1 MSDIF
6 REIDEELRRDNLAKL
21 WDKYSHF
28 VIGLA
33 VLVVAAVAAVEGWS
47 WYKAR
52 ERREESVRYTAA
64 LDLARRG
71 ENAQAADAFALLG
84 RQASS
89 GYRVLARLEE
99 ADSRAKAGD
108 AGAALAAYEGLADD
122 RSVDPVYRDLGTLL
136 WAQHSL
142 GKEDPNAVVSR
153 LAPLT
158 ADGNAWRP
166 LALETTALAKLRA
179 GDRPAALDIY
189 KRLADDLT
197 APQGLRAR
205 ASEMVSAL
213 GEAPA
218 SASAAPASAAAAPA
232 ATAAA
237 PAPAADAAAAASDAA
252 SNKDK

>member
-1 MSDIF
+1 LSDIF

-21 WDKYSHF
+21 WDKYSYL
-28 VIGLA
+28 VMGLA
-33 VLVVAAVAAVEGWS
+33 VLIVVAVGAFEGWV

-52 ERREESVRYTAA
+52 ERHAESARYTAA

-71 ENAQAADAFALLG
+71 ENAQAADAFGLIG
-84 RQASS
+84 REASS

-99 ADSRAKAGD
+99 ADARAKAGD
-108 AGAALAAYEGLADD
+108 AAASLAAYEGLAND

-142 GKEDPNAVVSR
+142 AKDDPNAVVSR

-166 LALETTALAKLRA
+166 LALETTALAKLRS
-179 GDRPAALDIY
+179 GDRSAALDIY
-189 KRLADDLT
+189 KRLADDLA

-213 GEAPA
+213 GEVAPA
-218 SASAAPASAAAAPA
+218 SADTAAAAK
-232 ATAAA
+232 
-237 PAPAADAAAAASDAA
+237 
-252 SNKDK
+252 KDE